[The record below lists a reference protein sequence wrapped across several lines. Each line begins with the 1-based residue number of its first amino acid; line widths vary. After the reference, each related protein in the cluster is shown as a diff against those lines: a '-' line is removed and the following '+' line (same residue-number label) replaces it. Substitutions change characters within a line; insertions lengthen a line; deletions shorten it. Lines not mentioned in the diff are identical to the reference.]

1 LKNQKKYIELT
12 GLYPV
17 DAEGLTKLADNPKVA
32 QFLRDSFPQPYTL
45 DHAKEFIRLMNEGNV
60 QSVFAVRYKNEFAGI
75 AGVHLLSDVQRRTVE
90 AGFWFGEKFWGKGIA
105 TEVCRQLVKFAFT
118 YYDIVK
124 IQAEVAAPNHASAKV
139 LRKNG
144 FQLEGVL
151 RQSFHKNGHDW
162 DLHIYGLLR
171 EEVVDHF

>member
-12 GLYPV
+12 GLYPD

-75 AGVHLLSDVQRRTVE
+75 AGVHLLSDVQRRTVKPV
-90 AGFWFGEKFWGKGIA
+90 FVGEKFG
-105 TEVCRQLVKFAFT
+105 
-118 YYDIVK
+118 
-124 IQAEVAAPNHASAKV
+124 
-139 LRKNG
+139 
-144 FQLEGVL
+144 
-151 RQSFHKNGHDW
+151 
-162 DLHIYGLLR
+162 
-171 EEVVDHF
+171 